1 MLIALFLH
9 RPTGPA
15 NQTLIN
21 SELREEK
28 LIRLIMALRDAIVEV
43 FILIVAMLYGRM
55 GCCISV
61 AFWSCDSLK
70 ANLNATC
77 LQAI

>member
-43 FILIVAMLYGRM
+43 FIIAMQYGRM
-55 GCCISV
+55 GFCININENSGV
-61 AFWSCDSLK
+61 AIF
-70 ANLNATC
+70 
-77 LQAI
+77 